1 MSIRMMSAAAAAAAS
16 LLAFPALAQD
26 AAPADGAFRA
36 PLGEILVAAAEGT
49 CLEALM
55 APGLFSACQGQIAG
69 MAPALAGLGA
79 IEAMTFVGAE
89 DTPDGPVERW
99 SVGYAGGQTLV
110 WVIGQRQDDGKFRT
124 VGTAG

>member
-1 MSIRMMSAAAAAAAS
+1 MPIRMMSAAVAAAG
-16 LLAFPALAQD
+16 LLAFPVLAQD
-26 AAPADGAFRA
+26 AAAGDGEYRA

-55 APGLFSACQGQIAG
+55 APDLLGACQGQIAG
-69 MAPALAGLGA
+69 MAPALTALGA

-99 SVGYAGGQTLV
+99 SLRYAGGRTLT

>member
-1 MSIRMMSAAAAAAAS
+1 MMSAAVAAAG
-16 LLAFPALAQD
+16 LLALPAQAQD
-26 AAPADGAFRA
+26 AATGEFRA

-55 APGLFSACQGQIAG
+55 APGLLGACQAQISG

-79 IEAMTFVGAE
+79 IEAMSFVGAE
-89 DTPDGPVERW
+89 DTPEGPVERW